1 MGEDLITENLKGRGS
16 PDALVSLYHGKS
28 ALHIEPLEFC
38 SHPNLWQTARS
49 QKEQTKNRGIHGG
62 QKHL

>member
-49 QKEQTKNRGIHGG
+49 QKEQTKNGGIHGG